1 MTAVIYFSYTGNTK
15 KIAEEIA
22 SKLEGDL
29 IKLTPVRPYS
39 DNYDEVVGL
48 GQKEVNSNIDKD
60 YLPSN
65 INLSKYDKIVIGTPS
80 WWYLPAPV
88 ITTFIKNTDF
98 TGKKVYLFMTNA
110 GWPGK
115 VIKTMENLAKKN
127 NANIV
132 LSKEFKFNEDTLLN
146 SQTEVD
152 KFISNIKNT

>member
-1 MTAVIYFSYTGNTK
+1 
-15 KIAEEIA
+15 
-22 SKLEGDL
+22 
-29 IKLTPVRPYS
+29 
-39 DNYDEVVGL
+39 
-48 GQKEVNSNIDKD
+48 
-60 YLPSN
+60 
-65 INLSKYDKIVIGTPS
+65 
-80 WWYLPAPV
+80 
-88 ITTFIKNTDF
+88 
-98 TGKKVYLFMTNA
+98 MTNA